1 MVYRVWLCDTMNC
14 SPSGSS
20 VHVISQA
27 RILGN
32 GLPFPSPG
40 DLPAPEM
47 DLMSPALARGFFTTE
62 PIHTFIESILVDNF
76 YVKSSLK
83 IQLEKFSSNWVPL
96 ALYRY
101 NSSFISLWLV
111 TLSLLAEKR
120 LVIWQMLD
128 GKCDRSWNYP
138 CNVWRDASSHEP
150 WITIALRNYHLL

>member
-1 MVYRVWLCDTMNC
+1 MVYHVWLCDTMNC

-47 DLMSPALARGFFTTE
+47 DPMSPALARGFFTTE
-62 PIHTFIESILVDNF
+62 PIHTFIESISVDNF

-128 GKCDRSWNYP
+128 GKCDRNWNYP